1 LVLPTFSASIDLD
14 PQDDLDEDAFEEY
27 FHLDPVTDPEE
38 HEKRDEAL
46 KENEALINGTNEM
59 FMNGQITWWDAVN
72 EFADLPEDEFELEK
86 TGAIDGSMYARG
98 LLEPTEE
105 ERVDERSER
114 YFDQFIKIFSFSE
127 LYVVFQKFCLKLYL
141 YELVEKT
148 PNSNL
153 FSFKT
158 TL

>member
-1 LVLPTFSASIDLD
+1 MHFLPVYHFSLYCLTGVSFVYKKLPLTLAFRQAAQCSYAPSWQSWSCLLSLPLQHLD

-98 LLEPTEE
+98 LLEPTENINF
-105 ERVDERSER
+105 
-114 YFDQFIKIFSFSE
+114 Y
-127 LYVVFQKFCLKLYL
+127 
-141 YELVEKT
+141 
-148 PNSNL
+148 
-153 FSFKT
+153 
-158 TL
+158 